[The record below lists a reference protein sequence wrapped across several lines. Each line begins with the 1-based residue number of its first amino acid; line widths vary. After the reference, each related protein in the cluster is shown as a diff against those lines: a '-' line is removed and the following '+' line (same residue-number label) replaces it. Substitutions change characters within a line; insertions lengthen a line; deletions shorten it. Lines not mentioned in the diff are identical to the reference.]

1 MSAAAAISG
10 AVYSGRRNT
19 CWLGTPEIY
28 FRKSIDNSRLVK
40 VEDPR
45 RAREMKQFG
54 IALCLLF
61 ALVMGYALQHFRA
74 IEFGYQIETLRN
86 QRDGLLEMNR
96 ALRLE
101 EASLRDPE
109 RIDVMARKLGLQS
122 PQPGQ
127 VMHLDVD
134 ADTSAPVMASVTPI
148 SVVSARAGPPI
159 WSPTSS
165 GHKTPWRA
173 RASTWAATYGC
184 SVAHPRTHRRGQ
196 SGSSSRMTR
205 TT

>member
-1 MSAAAAISG
+1 MSAAL
-10 AVYSGRRNT
+10 AVGNQKSASRKQS

-28 FRKSIDNSRLVK
+28 FRKTIDNSRLLK

-45 RAREMKQFG
+45 RAREMKQFS
-54 IALCLLF
+54 IALCILF

-74 IEFGYQIETLRN
+74 IEYGYQIEALRT
-86 QRDGLLEMNR
+86 QRDGLVEMNR

-101 EASLRDPE
+101 DASLRDPE

-134 ADTSAPVMASVTPI
+134 VDTSAPVMASATPI
-148 SVVSARAGPPI
+148 SVISAR
-159 WSPTSS
+159 
-165 GHKTPWRA
+165 
-173 RASTWAATYGC
+173 
-184 SVAHPRTHRRGQ
+184 
-196 SGSSSRMTR
+196 
-205 TT
+205 